1 MACDRPQ
8 AALSRLPANEIVTPR
23 RLYYSPGACSL
34 APHIALAEIGE
45 PYELEL
51 VDAKGGRMTD
61 TPEWRALN
69 PKGRVPALTGV
80 AGSIGG
86 APELLTEAHAILF
99 HLGRTHPESA
109 LWPSRPE
116 DEARAI
122 EWMNWLSATVHGM
135 CYGQIWRP
143 QRYVED
149 PALFP
154 AVRAKGNS
162 NVRREYA
169 YIESL
174 LADGREWAVGGRY
187 SVVDMYLLVFWLWG
201 RSIGLAMEADY
212 PRWAALTRKVAA
224 RPAVKRV
231 LEVEGLEAI

>member
-1 MACDRPQ
+1 VKAP
-8 AALSRLPANEIVTPR
+8 P

-34 APHIALAEIGE
+34 APHIALAEIGK

-51 VDAKGGRMTD
+51 VDAKGGRKTD
-61 TPEWRALN
+61 TPEWRAVN

-86 APELLTEAHAILF
+86 AAGLLTEAHAILF
-99 HLGRTHPESA
+99 YLARTHPESG

-116 DEARAI
+116 DEARAV

-154 AVRAKGNS
+154 AVRAKGMS
-162 NVRREYA
+162 NLRREYA

-174 LADGREWAVGGRY
+174 LADGREWAIASGY
-187 SVVDMYLLVFWLWG
+187 SVVDIYLLVFWLWG
-201 RSIGLAMEADY
+201 RSVGLAMEADF
-212 PRWAALTRKVAA
+212 PHWTALSRQVSA
-224 RPAVKRV
+224 RPAARLVF
-231 LEVEGLEAI
+231 EAEGVEPI